1 MNRTTRK
8 SKASPKKADMAKQ
21 READDEKL
29 KVETLAEEKLFK
41 ALPRDLQ
48 WEILSEYL
56 GTHVV
61 RNGKLMRRMTGAI
74 QSRLLDSMPQMM
86 LGRRPQQLNLKSVPM
101 QLRNRNEWFK
111 SFDTPRMQGVLGF
124 RTLSVVEDHNGNPS
138 YEYTSHIDGQD
149 PVEISTP
156 IVNSTALEPYVRH
169 NYPSYPF
176 TDRKLGRTTLK
187 SRKPVLF
194 NPTKPNT
201 GYRPRPNA

>member
-1 MNRTTRK
+1 MKRTTRK
-8 SKASPKKADMAKQ
+8 VKDSPKKADVAKQ
-21 READDEKL
+21 REVDDEKL

-48 WEILSEYL
+48 WIILSEYL

-61 RNGKLMRRMTGAI
+61 RNGKLMRKMTGAI

-86 LGRRPQQLNLKSVPM
+86 LGRRPQQLNLKSKPM
-101 QLRNRNEWFK
+101 TSRFRNSWFK
-111 SFDTPRMQGVLGF
+111 SFDTPAAQGVHGF
-124 RTLSVVEDHNGNPS
+124 RSLSVVEDHNGIPS

-149 PVEISTP
+149 RVEISTP
-156 IVNSTALEPYVRH
+156 IDNNTALEPYERH
-169 NYPSYPF
+169 NYQSYQF
-176 TDRKLGRTTLK
+176 TDKKLGRTTLK